1 MTSDVASRSLQAERR
16 AARSR
21 LASPRRTDSRTREAR
36 GSVTGGIIVL
46 MVLPIFQLVE
56 QVQ

>member
-1 MTSDVASRSLQAERR
+1 MTSDVASRSLQAEHR
-16 AARSR
+16 AAPSR
-21 LASPRRTDSRTREAR
+21 PASPRGTDSRTREAR
-36 GSVTGGIIVL
+36 GSMTGGIIVL